1 MIDISKLSPR
11 QLFELHSWIED
22 ELREQKII
30 RTANKPT
37 GDLAE
42 YLFRTAFDWEPAS
55 NSQAHY
61 DAKGKTDGLLY
72 QIKGRRIAERN
83 GSRQLS
89 AIRNL
94 EERHFDFLA
103 GLLFNKDYSVYKAAL
118 IPHSVLL
125 GLKRERKHISFQ
137 EHTNSHVFLLV
148 EDIWEDP
155 RVKDVT
161 EKLRAVWH

>member
-1 MIDISKLSPR
+1 
-11 QLFELHSWIED
+11 
-22 ELREQKII
+22 
-30 RTANKPT
+30 
-37 GDLAE
+37 
-42 YLFRTAFDWEPAS
+42 
-55 NSQAHY
+55 
-61 DAKGKTDGLLY
+61 
-72 QIKGRRIAERN
+72 
-83 GSRQLS
+83 LS

>member
-1 MIDISKLSPR
+1 M
-11 QLFELHSWIED
+11 FELHAKIED
-22 ELREQKII
+22 ELLEREII
-30 RTANKPT
+30 RTRNNPT

-42 YLFRTAFDWEPAS
+42 YLFRKAFPKWKPAE
-55 NSQAHY
+55 NSQKGF
-61 DAKGKTDGLLY
+61 DAIGPAPDKLRY

-137 EHTNSHVFLLV
+137 EHTNGHVFLLV